1 MITTVTLNASVD
13 KAYYLDCELKSGTV
27 MRVSRCINTAGG
39 KGLNVARVIKLLGE
53 EVMATGLLGGN
64 NGAYLE
70 ELLEKDG
77 LENKFVHIDSETR
90 CCVNVLDRTAGST
103 EFLEPGAEVGKYDV
117 SVFLLRFQELAEK
130 SEVITLSG
138 SIPKGVEANVYA
150 RMIEIAH
157 RYGKKVILDTSG
169 ACLQEGIK
177 AKPTMIKPNE
187 EELEILLGRKI
198 QSREQAV
205 EAAKQLQKT
214 GIPLVVVS
222 MGAEGAL
229 LVCQEGVYQGKPPV
243 LKAVNTVG
251 CGDSMVAAFAAAM
264 RKNLSMKESLK
275 YAVAVSAA
283 NAMSPQTG
291 NFETRTMEEIMKNVE
306 IITHEINAEVSES
319 EETICH

>member
-1 MITTVTLNASVD
+1 M
-13 KAYYLDCELKSGTV
+13 
-27 MRVSRCINTAGG
+27 
-39 KGLNVARVIKLLGE
+39 
-53 EVMATGLLGGN
+53 
-64 NGAYLE
+64 
-70 ELLEKDG
+70 
-77 LENKFVHIDSETR
+77 
-90 CCVNVLDRTAGST
+90 
-103 EFLEPGAEVGKYDV
+103 
-117 SVFLLRFQELAEK
+117 
-130 SEVITLSG
+130 
-138 SIPKGVEANVYA
+138 
-150 RMIEIAH
+150 
-157 RYGKKVILDTSG
+157 ILDTSG

>member
-130 SEVITLSG
+130 SEVVTLSG

-157 RYGKKVILDTSG
+157 RYGKK
-169 ACLQEGIK
+169 
-177 AKPTMIKPNE
+177 
-187 EELEILLGRKI
+187 
-198 QSREQAV
+198 
-205 EAAKQLQKT
+205 
-214 GIPLVVVS
+214 
-222 MGAEGAL
+222 
-229 LVCQEGVYQGKPPV
+229 
-243 LKAVNTVG
+243 
-251 CGDSMVAAFAAAM
+251 
-264 RKNLSMKESLK
+264 
-275 YAVAVSAA
+275 
-283 NAMSPQTG
+283 
-291 NFETRTMEEIMKNVE
+291 
-306 IITHEINAEVSES
+306 
-319 EETICH
+319 